1 MKISLKNLL
10 LCAVAAVGLSAAGS
24 ASAVSILN
32 FNGNAVINNPSLN
45 PATSLERFFSADNDP
60 DFLTVGIN
68 STGIFSSLAVGT
80 EFNANSPL
88 TYQGGVFIPVPLFSL
103 SGFSYV
109 MTSVSVLLDAS
120 DFLILTGSGSI
131 VGPGGFNVPADFSL
145 TTQGPATPGSASGT
159 GNVTIS
165 GTLTTP
171 ADDINVPE
179 GGSTVLLMGMGL
191 IGAET
196 LRRRLVKAPA

>member
-32 FNGNAVINNPSLN
+32 FSGNAVINNTSLN
-45 PATSLERFFSADNDP
+45 PATSLEMFFSADNNP

-68 STGIFSSLAVGT
+68 STNLFSSLAVGT
-80 EFNANSPL
+80 EFTANSPL
-88 TYQGGVFIPVPLFSL
+88 TYQGGVFIPTPLFSL

-109 MTSVSVLLDAS
+109 MTSVSVLLDS
-120 DFLILTGSGSI
+120 GNFLILTGMGSI
-131 VGPGGFNVPADFSL
+131 IGPGGFNAPAELSI
-145 TTQGPATPGSASGT
+145 TTQGPATPGSVPGT

-165 GTLTTP
+165 GTLVTP
-171 ADDINVPE
+171 ADNVPE
-179 GGSTVLLMGMGL
+179 GGSTVLFMGMGL
-191 IGAET
+191 IGVET
-196 LRRRLVKAPA
+196 LRRRLVKAQA